1 MKVQDVLILGGIG
14 VVIYLLITNKGL
26 KNPKRVVQPAMPEI
40 KVQEVVEPTPIV
52 LMPTRRASRG
62 SLFPSNIVADF
73 DTRKASTFAPAKVVV
88 SAASDDTIKTI
99 EPPSAPI
106 L

>member
-1 MKVQDVLILGGIG
+1 MKLQDVLVLGGIG

-26 KNPKRVVQPAMPEI
+26 KKSQRVVLPEV

-52 LMPTRRASRG
+52 LMPKRRASRG

-88 SAASDDTIKTI
+88 SAADDTIKSV